1 MKARVLVSSCV
12 AAFAALAI
20 AAPAGAASTTKTFS
34 TTGPLALPA
43 SGVPGLYPWTINVA
57 GFGSTA
63 TTSDVN
69 VTLTGLSHERVS
81 DLDVLLE
88 APGSGRNVLF
98 MSDVGDDTDI
108 PAPGINLTFDDSAQG
123 NAPVGVPLVA
133 GTYRP
138 TNAGV
143 DPDPFI
149 APAPAGP
156 FGATMAA
163 LKGGSPNGGWDL
175 YLTDDD
181 GNVSDPAAGILNGW
195 SLRITSTTPSS
206 SKTKKPKKPSSGG
219 RHRCRGKHGRKRVR
233 CLCRHSRSYLL
244 HHPRKCRR
252 VLGRRR

>member
-1 MKARVLVSSCV
+1 VLALICV
-12 AAFAALAI
+12 AAIAAMAI
-20 AAPAGAASTTKTFS
+20 AASAGAATTTKTFS
-34 TTGPLALPA
+34 TSGPLALPA
-43 SGVPGLYPWTINVA
+43 SGPPGLYPWMITAA
-57 GFGSTA
+57 GFSSGY

-81 DLDVLLE
+81 DLDALLV
-88 APGSGRNVLF
+88 APGSGRSALF

-108 PAPGINLTFDDSAQG
+108 PAPGIDLTFNDSASG

-143 DPDPFI
+143 DPDTFI

-156 FGATMAA
+156 FGAAMAA

-175 YLTDDD
+175 YLNDDD
-181 GNVSDPAAGILNGW
+181 GNVSDPAAGVLNGW
-195 SLRITSTTPSS
+195 SLRITATKSS
-206 SKTKKPKKPSSGG
+206 APKTKKPKKPSSHR

-233 CLCRHSRSYLL
+233 CLCRHRRSYLQ
-244 HHPRKCRR
+244 HHTRKCRL
-252 VLGRRR
+252 VLGRRH